1 LNLKTRLFFF
11 LLLLLG
17 GTAHAQHKNTMAVT
31 VNPETKVLAVQQEI
45 TYFNQSGDTLTYITL
60 NDWNNAYSNKETP
73 LARHFTDQFIKAFH
87 LAREYD
93 RGNTS
98 ITSISNGSSAQPL
111 QWSRPNK
118 QQDIVIV
125 TLGAP
130 LYPGQKVT
138 LALNYSVKL
147 PNDRFTK
154 FGFDGKT
161 GAFNLRD
168 WYLTPARYEN
178 HAFTTYSNE
187 NIDDIANAATNYSVT
202 LTLPKDLDLTTD
214 LVTDTT
220 ADSGNT
226 TIYSLSGEGRM
237 GFNMMLEPKSS
248 FEIFKFGGINV
259 SSNLKDN
266 RVSDVQRASI
276 VNNIITFTE
285 EHLGTYPHKN
295 IMVTQADYD
304 RNPVY
309 GLSQLPSFLRPFPD
323 TFIFEMRF
331 LKIYLNAYLKNT
343 LKLDPRRDNW
353 IYDAIQMQ
361 LIIKYGEQNH
371 SDKKMMGDLSTWR
384 LLKGYHLFNVTL
396 NEQYSYLSLLM
407 ARRNQDQPIGDPKS
421 SFIKFNEQI
430 AGKYKA
436 GLSIN
441 YLDKYLGSNAV
452 PQSIEQFYNL
462 NLTQQQTKRE
472 EFESILKSKTDKDIN
487 WFFDELV
494 ETRHLIDYKFGD
506 VDKKKD
512 SIKVTVKNVTG
523 TKAPISFYTF
533 KNKSVLSQQWLPGF
547 VKDTTFTI
555 AKGDAE
561 RLALNYNEEVP
572 EFNRRNNFKKIK
584 GLLPNNKPFK
594 FTFFQ
599 DLENSDYNQIFY
611 VPSFSYNLY
620 DGFSPGLRFHNK
632 SLLEKPFIFDIEPTY
647 SSNTSELIGSF
658 SLLYNRYIREEGEL
672 YNIRYQVSG
681 STYHYAPDASYR
693 KFTPTIQ
700 FRFRDP
706 DLRKNRKDFV
716 TFRYVTVNREKSQYI
731 VTDEQ
736 NENYSVF
743 NGRYSRSDSE
753 ITKHYNFNTDLQLS
767 NVFGKLSGE
776 VQYRRLFNDNRQV
789 NIRFFAG
796 MFLYRDTASE
806 FFSFGLDRPTDYLFD
821 YGYYGRSETSG
832 LFSRQFIMADGGF
845 KSQLDT
851 RFANQW
857 MTTVNGSFNVW
868 NWIELY
874 GDAGL
879 FKSKYNDVKFGYDSG
894 IRLNL
899 VTDYFE
905 LYFPIQSSNGFELT
919 QAHYSQKIRFVVA
932 ISTGTL
938 LNLFT
943 RKWF

>member
-1 LNLKTRLFFF
+1 MNLKTGLFFLF
-11 LLLLLG
+11 LLLMG
-17 GTAHAQHKNTMAVT
+17 GLAHAQHQNTMAVT
-31 VNPETKVLAVQQEI
+31 VNAETKILAVKQEI
-45 TYFNQSGDTLTYITL
+45 VYVNQSSDTLNVIAL
-60 NDWNNAYSNKETP
+60 NDWNNAYSGKDSP

-87 LAREYD
+87 LAKEYD
-93 RGNTS
+93 RGSTTIAAVNDGT
-98 ITSISNGSSAQPL
+98 GLAL
-111 QWSRPNK
+111 QWIRPEK
-118 QQDIVIV
+118 QPDIVVIK
-125 TLGAP
+125 LKDK

-138 LALNYSVKL
+138 LSLNYDVKL

-154 FGFDGKT
+154 FGFDDKAGT
-161 GAFNLRD
+161 FNLRD

-187 NIDDIANAATNYSVT
+187 NIDDIANAACNYNVT
-202 LTLPKDLDLTTD
+202 LTVPKGLSLTTD
-214 LVTDTT
+214 LIAETETDNAATRSYT
-220 ADSGNT
+220 
-226 TIYSLSGEGRM
+226 LSGEGRM
-237 GFNMMLEPKSS
+237 GFNLVLEPKSS
-248 FEIFKFGGINV
+248 FEVFKFSAAEV

-266 RVSDVQRASI
+266 RVSDIQRAAL
-276 VNNIITFTE
+276 VDNIMSFTAQ
-285 EHLGTYPHKN
+285 HLGAYPHKK
-295 IMVTQADYD
+295 ILVTQADYD

-331 LKIYLNAYLKNT
+331 LKTYLNAYLKNT
-343 LKLDPRRDNW
+343 LKLDPRKDNW

-361 LIIKYGEQNH
+361 LVMKYAEENH
-371 SDKKMMGDLSTWR
+371 SDKRMMGDLGTWK
-384 LLKGYHLFNVTL
+384 LLKGYNLFKVSL
-396 NEQYSYLSLLM
+396 NEQYSYLYLLM
-407 ARRNQDQPIGDPKS
+407 ARRNQDQAIGDPKS
-421 SFIKFNEQI
+421 TFIKFNEQI

-436 GLSIN
+436 GLSIS
-441 YLDKYLGSNAV
+441 YLDSYLGNNVV
-452 PQSIEQFYNL
+452 PQSIAQFYSL
-462 NLTQQQTKRE
+462 NISKQQTGRDD
-472 EFESILKSKTDKDIN
+472 FESILNSNTDKDIN
-487 WFFDELV
+487 WFFDDV
-494 ETRHLIDYKFGD
+494 VATRKLIDYKFGD
-506 VDKKKD
+506 VDKEKD
-512 SIKVTVKNVTG
+512 SLRVTIKNVTG
-523 TKAPISFYTF
+523 TKAPISLYGI
-533 KNKSVLSQQWLPGF
+533 KQKSVVYKQWLPGF
-547 VKDTTFTI
+547 ATDTTFTI
-555 AKGDAE
+555 AKEGAE

-572 EFNRRNNFKKIK
+572 EYNRRNNFKKLK
-584 GLLPNNKPFK
+584 GFLPNNKPFK

-599 DLENSDYNQIFY
+599 DLEDSDYNQIFY
-611 VPSFSYNLY
+611 VPSFTYNLY

-632 SLLEKPFIFDIEPTY
+632 SLLEKPFIFDLEPTY
-647 SSNTSELIGSF
+647 SINTGELIGSF
-658 SLLYNRYIREEGEL
+658 SLMYNRYVRDEDEL
-672 YNIRYQVSG
+672 YNIRYMVSG
-681 STYHYAPDASYR
+681 STYHYAPDASYT

-706 DLRKNRKDFV
+706 DLRKNRKEFV
-716 TFRYVTVNREKSQYI
+716 TLRYVTVNREKSQYI

-743 NGRYSRSDSE
+743 NARYAKSDSE
-753 ITKHYNFNTDLQLS
+753 ITKHYNFNTDVQLS

-857 MTTVNGSFNVW
+857 MTTVNGSFNIW
-868 NWIELY
+868 NWVELY

-879 FKSKYNDVKFGYDSG
+879 FKSKYSNPKFGWDSG
-894 IRLNL
+894 VRLNL

-905 LYFPIQSSNGFELT
+905 LYFPVYSSNGFELT
-919 QAHYSQKIRFVVA
+919 QAQYSEKIRFVVT